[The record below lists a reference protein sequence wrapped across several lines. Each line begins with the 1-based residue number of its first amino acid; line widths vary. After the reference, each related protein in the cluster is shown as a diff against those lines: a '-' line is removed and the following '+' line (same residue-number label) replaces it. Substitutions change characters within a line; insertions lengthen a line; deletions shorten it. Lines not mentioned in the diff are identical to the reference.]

1 MNPLN
6 DLIYMNVPDVHE
18 MWLPDAIRYL
28 LGLDDENWLSSG
40 MYDGNRPIEFS
51 PKRILI
57 YLK

>member
-1 MNPLN
+1 M
-6 DLIYMNVPDVHE
+6 DVPDVHE
-18 MWLPDAIRYL
+18 IWLPDAIRYL